1 MGKWRHFS
9 DEEAQGLDGELMSKL
24 DVAREL
30 CGFPIVITSGR
41 RTPEQ
46 NAAAGGA
53 SESSHLSGYAADL
66 RAPTGQNERE
76 KMIWALG
83 RAGFRR
89 IELATRHIHVCVN
102 PSKPMDVV
110 WFGVSNA

>member
-41 RTPEQ
+41 RTAEQ
-46 NAAAGGA
+46 SPAARVA
-53 SESSHLSGYAADL
+53 SRSSHQSGHAAHD

-76 KMIWALG
+76 KMI
-83 RAGFRR
+83 
-89 IELATRHIHVCVN
+89 
-102 PSKPMDVV
+102 
-110 WFGVSNA
+110 